1 MSIEE
6 RLKEDLKTAMKTGQK
21 HKVQTLRMT
30 LAQLKDERIRLRH
43 ELNDDETITI
53 ISRAVKSRKDSIE
66 QYKKGNRQDLVDAET
81 FEMKLL
87 QNYLPQQMEP
97 EEIKKAVQLII
108 ESVGAVDIKDIGKV
122 MGQAMT
128 RLKGKADGKLVQQ
141 FAREILSA

>member
-97 EEIKKAVQLII
+97 EEIKKEVQLII

-128 RLKGKADGKLVQQ
+128 RLKGKADGKLVRQ

>member
-97 EEIKKAVQLII
+97 EEIKKEVQLII

>member
-81 FEMKLL
+81 FEMELL
-87 QNYLPQQMEP
+87 QCYLPQQMEP
-97 EEIKKAVQLII
+97 DEIKKEVQLII

>member
-1 MSIEE
+1 MSLEH
-6 RLKEDLKTAMKTGQK
+6 RLKEDIKTAMKTGQK

-30 LAQLKDERIRLRH
+30 LAQIKDERIRLRH
-43 ELNDDETITI
+43 ELNDDETITV

-81 FEMKLL
+81 FEMELL
-87 QNYLPQQMEP
+87 QSYLPQQMEP

-122 MGQAMT
+122 MGHAMT